1 MEVENLN
8 PHKGESSRVTVTAD
22 DLKELNKD
30 GNGQPEA
37 AGDPAVPAQG
47 DTQGD
52 PAGDKPQRPE
62 WVPEEFWNAETGTA
76 DYEGLAKALHEKQA
90 KEAPKE
96 GDEPAEET
104 KADTGDVQALHERA
118 TAELEKDGKL
128 SDDTYAAY
136 EKIGVSR
143 EQVDTYVAGMN
154 AIVQLAQLKAYN
166 EVGGEEQYAAMIEW
180 ARTALTEAEIRAY
193 DAAVNSL
200 DEATMLNAVRGLAAR
215 FRTESGTEG
224 NLVNTARG
232 RSAGA
237 GDLFESKAQLVEAM
251 RDPRY
256 AKDSGYRAEV
266 QDKLRRSILAGKNL
280 GI

>member
-1 MEVENLN
+1 MEVDNLN
-8 PHKGESSRVTVTAD
+8 PHKGESSRVTVTAA

-30 GNGQPEA
+30 GNGQLEA
-37 AGDPAVPAQG
+37 AGDPAAAAQG
-47 DTQGD
+47 DTPGN

-62 WVPEEFWNAETGTA
+62 WVPEEFWDAETGTA
-76 DYEGLAKALHEKQA
+76 DYEGLAKALVEKQS
-90 KEAPKE
+90 KEAPKPDDKPTE
-96 GDEPAEET
+96 EAPA
-104 KADTGDVQALHERA
+104 DPVNVQALHDKA

-143 EQVDTYVAGMN
+143 EQVDTYIAGLN
-154 AIVQLAQLKAYN
+154 AVVQLVQMKAYN

-200 DEATMLNAVRGLAAR
+200 DEATVLNAVRGLAAR

-224 NLVNTARG
+224 SLVNTSRG
-232 RSAGA
+232 RAAGA
-237 GDLFESKAQLVEAM
+237 GDLYESKAQLVEAM

-256 AKDSGYRAEV
+256 AKDASYRAEV
-266 QDKLRRSILAGKNL
+266 QAKLQRSLLAGKNL

>member
-8 PHKGESSRVTVTAD
+8 PNKVESARVTVTAD
-22 DLKELNKD
+22 DLKELSKD
-30 GNGQPEA
+30 GNTQSA
-37 AGDPAVPAQG
+37 AADDAPAPAQG
-47 DTQGD
+47 DTPGD
-52 PAGDKPQRPE
+52 RPQRPD

-76 DYEGLAKALHEKQA
+76 DYEALAKALVEKQA
-90 KEAPKE
+90 KEAPKDD
-96 GDEPAEET
+96 GEPEEA
-104 KADTGDVQALHERA
+104 KAGTSDVQALHERA

-128 SDDTYAAY
+128 SEDTYAGY

-143 EQVDTYVAGMN
+143 EQVDTYVAGLN

-166 EVGGEEQYAAMIEW
+166 EVGGKEQYAAMVEW

-193 DAAVNSL
+193 DAAVNSF

-215 FRTESGTEG
+215 FRAESGTEG
-224 NLVNTARG
+224 SLVNTARG

-237 GDLFESKAQLVEAM
+237 GDVFESKAQLVEAM

-266 QDKLRRSILAGKNL
+266 QAKLQRSLMAGKNL